1 MGICKG
7 GGRYLENRNLSVSRV
22 CCRAVLMGGAAF
34 ALLIMRSH
42 CVGPILTG
50 AGLAVVTQMKLVL
63 SALQQPGTGR

>member
-1 MGICKG
+1 
-7 GGRYLENRNLSVSRV
+7 
-22 CCRAVLMGGAAF
+22 MGGAAF